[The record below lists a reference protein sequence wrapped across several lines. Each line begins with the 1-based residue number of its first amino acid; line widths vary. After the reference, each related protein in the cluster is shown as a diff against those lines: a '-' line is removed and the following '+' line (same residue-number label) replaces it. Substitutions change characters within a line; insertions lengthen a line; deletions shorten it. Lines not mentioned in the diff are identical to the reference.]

1 MALFFFDMAA
11 SILQALLF
19 TYTLSYCEEETE
31 KCTRLRMFIITV
43 AFFINGQI
51 FTSVFGSSWGMS
63 IFMTHIVGLLITIV
77 FYRKNILNGVIS
89 YTIIYSIII
98 LLSIV
103 FGSLIFE
110 YIKGI
115 FPVEYI
121 IYETIFLIY
130 VPQTMLLLLCFKYI
144 DKIEQVHKLIINEGF
159 FVISIIVSFFLD
171 FILTFYLITLGQK
184 SQLLKNIIY
193 IVFFVFLIILL
204 IYFWKVHQKSQ
215 QIYKLNEALEVKNGE
230 LRKIKH
236 DYGAQISYLYGLC
249 LMDRFDDLK
258 KSLKGIINN
267 NDSVPTAV
275 EVTRNEESLLSLAL
289 KPAIEKGIHVIIEE
303 KCDFSL
309 ISMSEME
316 FFRVVSN
323 IVNNA
328 IKAMNGEGII
338 IAKSY
343 EYLGNIII
351 KIENNGPKIEEY
363 HLKDIFKVG
372 FTTKNNVDNSHGFG
386 LSIVKELVEQYNGK
400 VLVKSTDA
408 TTEFKIV
415 LPINNIKYDR
425 I

>member
-1 MALFFFDMAA
+1 MGLIFLDMAA
-11 SILQALLF
+11 SILQAILF
-19 TYTLSYCEEETE
+19 TYALSCCNNIKE
-31 KCTRLRMFIITV
+31 KDNRLKEIFITIAFIMDAQLFTR
-43 AFFINGQI
+43 AFGN
-51 FTSVFGSSWGMS
+51 SWGLAV
-63 IFMTHIVGLLITIV
+63 FAVHIVGLLITIV
-77 FYRKNILNGVIS
+77 FYRKSILNGIIS
-89 YTIIYSIII
+89 YTIIYSIIALI
-98 LLSIV
+98 TIV
-103 FGSLIFE
+103 FGSLFFE
-110 YIKGI
+110 YARGI
-115 FPVEYI
+115 FSEEYI
-121 IYETIFLIY
+121 VYEKIFIVY
-130 VPQTMLLLLCFKYI
+130 VPQSIILLSCFKYI
-144 DKIEQVHKLIINEGF
+144 NKIEQIHKSIVNEGF
-159 FVISIIVSFFLD
+159 SIIFLIISFFLD

-184 SQLLKNIIY
+184 SQLLKNIVY
-193 IVFFVFLIILL
+193 IVFFVFLIILFM
-204 IYFWKVHQKSQ
+204 YFWKVHQKSQ
-215 QIYKLNEALEVKNGE
+215 QIYKLNEALEIKNGE

-258 KSLKGIINN
+258 KSLKDIINN

-275 EVTRNEESLLSLAL
+275 EVTKNKESLLSLAL
-289 KPAIEKGIHVIIEE
+289 KAAIEKGIHVIIEE

-309 ISMSEME
+309 ISMNEME

-343 EYLGNIII
+343 EYLGNAIV

-372 FTTKNNVDNSHGFG
+372 FTTNNNVDNNHGFG
-386 LSIVKELVEQYNGK
+386 LIIVNELVEKYNGK

-415 LPINNIKYDR
+415 LPINKSI
-425 I
+425 